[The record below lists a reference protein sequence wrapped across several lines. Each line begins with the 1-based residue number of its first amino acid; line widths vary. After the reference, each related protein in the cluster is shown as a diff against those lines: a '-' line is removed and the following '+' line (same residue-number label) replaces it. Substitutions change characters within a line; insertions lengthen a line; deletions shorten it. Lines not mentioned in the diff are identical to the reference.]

1 MPAGPSRPIVVT
13 PAPQRTPEASP
24 PSFSRPDAPRGPG
37 GPSGRGRSGR
47 GGGRS
52 SSSRPQDD
60 LARAQ
65 GSATNRRAEPEPPPT
80 NVSINEPLSV
90 AALADVLQLKQ
101 TEIIKQLFMKG
112 VMVTVN
118 QSLDVPTARSIATAL
133 NYIVDIPEETEAIEV
148 TNVLDSKKTSAEDS
162 THMVH
167 RAPVVSIM
175 GHVDHG
181 KTSLLDAIRQT
192 RHKIVDTEAGGITQ
206 SIGAYHVEK
215 DGKAIVFLDT
225 PGHEAFTSMRLRG
238 AKSTDIAIL
247 VVAADDGVMPQTIE
261 AISHAKA
268 AGIPIIVAINKID
281 KADAD
286 PDRVLVQLSEHGL
299 VAEKYG
305 GDALTVEVSA
315 LQKLGI
321 DDVLETILLVAELL
335 DLKANPD
342 KPADGVIIEAQLDKR
357 KGPVATALVQNGTL
371 RVGDWVLIGAVGGR
385 VRALVNDDGER
396 IELAGPSTPVEIL
409 GLSEVPR
416 AGDPFEV
423 TDEKIFKKLLDE
435 AKLAQR
441 EETLEARSRLRGVL
455 SRNSMAI
462 GESDGPRAFNII
474 VKGDTH
480 GSAEAVSQSLQTLK
494 GESIEPT
501 ILHVG
506 SGNVSEN
513 DVMLARASGAIII
526 AFNVKEDPNAL
537 KVLEN
542 DPVQIYKF
550 DVIYHIHDSIK
561 KLMLGQLAPDME
573 DVKTGEAEVR
583 QLFPVGKSVVAGC
596 MVLDGK
602 ITRNAKLRVMR
613 DGKQIFEGPIE
624 TLRRF
629 KDDAKEVASGYE
641 CGIAVARFN
650 DLQVGDR
657 LEAVVQEARLRT
669 TL

>member
-1 MPAGPSRPIVVT
+1 
-13 PAPQRTPEASP
+13 
-24 PSFSRPDAPRGPG
+24 
-37 GPSGRGRSGR
+37 
-47 GGGRS
+47 
-52 SSSRPQDD
+52 
-60 LARAQ
+60 
-65 GSATNRRAEPEPPPT
+65 
-80 NVSINEPLSV
+80 V